1 MLQKRIVDLFKP
13 MQEAKIWEYFKGRR
27 YQLFVKIYTMWRGGC
42 TRLVL
47 YFKLDN

>member
-27 YQLFVKIYTMWRGGC
+27 YQLFVKIYTMWRGGG
-42 TRLVL
+42 L
-47 YFKLDN
+47 YEVGIVF